1 MTSYEA
7 IFRRRSIRKYKNDEI
22 SPAMLEKIEKF
33 GEDAIGIRPDIQVKW
48 KIFRKEENQL
58 KGLFRVDA
66 PYYVVLYSEICE
78 DYRKNAGC
86 LMEQLSLYLFTK
98 GIGSC
103 YQGGAKLKKDQEKDL
118 ELVMIMAFGYP
129 AAPLERSYEDFRR
142 IELKKL
148 VTIRGA
154 FGKVQ
159 RKLLEAARLAPSA
172 MNRQPW
178 RFVSSED
185 RIHLFVKK
193 PGKLGYQTQQDFNL
207 FDAGVA
213 LSHMLVTAE
222 EQWFDLEYQKLDS
235 ILEKEFQNY
244 VYVGSLLILND
255 SEKI

>member
-66 PYYVVLYSEICE
+66 PYYVALYSEICE

-129 AAPLERSYEDFRR
+129 AEPLERDREAFKRM
-142 IELKKL
+142 ELNRFVK
-148 VTIRGA
+148 VHGN

-159 RKLLEAARLAPSA
+159 RKLLEAARVAPSA
-172 MNRQPW
+172 MNLQPW
-178 RFVSSED
+178 RFVVTD
-185 RIHLFVKK
+185 GKIHMFVKK
-193 PGKLGYQTQQDFNL
+193 PGKIGYQMQQDFNL
-207 FDAGVA
+207 FDAGIA
-213 LSHMLVTAE
+213 LAHMLVTAE

-235 ILEKEFQNY
+235 ILEKDFPNNM
-244 VYVGSLLILND
+244 YVGSLLILNE

>member
-1 MTSYEA
+1 MWMLL
-7 IFRRRSIRKYKNDEI
+7 IMLRFIRK
-22 SPAMLEKIEKF
+22 SAKIT
-33 GEDAIGIRPDIQVKW
+33 GRMPDA
-48 KIFRKEENQL
+48 
-58 KGLFRVDA
+58 
-66 PYYVVLYSEICE
+66 
-78 DYRKNAGC
+78 
-86 LMEQLSLYLFTK
+86 LYLFTK

-103 YQGGAKLKKDQEKDL
+103 YQGGAKLKKDQEKNL

-129 AAPLERSYEDFRR
+129 AEPLERSYEDFRR

>member
-48 KIFRKEENQL
+48 KIFRKEEHQL

-129 AAPLERSYEDFRR
+129 TEPLERSYEDFRR

-159 RKLLEAARLAPSA
+159 RKLLDCISGGCCNSGHNPGSVVSDGDSGTYQSGLSFTSGVTVCIGAD
-172 MNRQPW
+172 W
-178 RFVSSED
+178 RHYGAH
-185 RIHLFVKK
+185 R
-193 PGKLGYQTQQDFNL
+193 
-207 FDAGVA
+207 AGGRA
-213 LSHMLVTAE
+213 LR
-222 EQWFDLEYQKLDS
+222 
-235 ILEKEFQNY
+235 
-244 VYVGSLLILND
+244 
-255 SEKI
+255 

>member
-48 KIFRKEENQL
+48 KIFRKEEHQL

-129 AAPLERSYEDFRR
+129 AEPLERDREAFKRM
-142 IELKKL
+142 ELNRFVK
-148 VTIRGA
+148 VHGN

-159 RKLLEAARLAPSA
+159 RKLLEAARVAPSA
-172 MNRQPW
+172 MNLQPW
-178 RFVSSED
+178 RFVVTD
-185 RIHLFVKK
+185 GKIHMFVKK
-193 PGKLGYQTQQDFNL
+193 PGKIGYQMQQDFNL
-207 FDAGVA
+207 FDSGIA
-213 LSHMLVTAE
+213 LAHMLVTAE
-222 EQWFDLEYQKLDS
+222 EQWFDLEYQRKCFDT
-235 ILEKEFQNY
+235 
-244 VYVGSLLILND
+244 LIQH
-255 SEKI
+255 IAAIC

>member
-1 MTSYEA
+1 M
-7 IFRRRSIRKYKNDEI
+7 YK
-22 SPAMLEKIEKF
+22 
-33 GEDAIGIRPDIQVKW
+33 RQ
-48 KIFRKEENQL
+48 
-58 KGLFRVDA
+58 
-66 PYYVVLYSEICE
+66 
-78 DYRKNAGC
+78 
-86 LMEQLSLYLFTK
+86 
-98 GIGSC
+98 
-103 YQGGAKLKKDQEKDL
+103 
-118 ELVMIMAFGYP
+118 
-129 AAPLERSYEDFRR
+129 FRR

-222 EQWFDLEYQKLDS
+222 DQWFDLEYQKLDS
-235 ILEKEFQNY
+235 ILD
-244 VYVGSLLILND
+244 VYKRQEHDGSDGSGYGAGN
-255 SEKI
+255 KCGG

>member
-66 PYYVVLYSEICE
+66 PYYVALYSEICE

-129 AAPLERSYEDFRR
+129 AEPLERDREAFKRM
-142 IELKKL
+142 ELNRFVK
-148 VTIRGA
+148 VHGN

-159 RKLLEAARLAPSA
+159 RKLLEAARVAPSA
-172 MNRQPW
+172 MNLQPW
-178 RFVSSED
+178 RFV
-185 RIHLFVKK
+185 
-193 PGKLGYQTQQDFNL
+193 
-207 FDAGVA
+207 
-213 LSHMLVTAE
+213 VT
-222 EQWFDLEYQKLDS
+222 D
-235 ILEKEFQNY
+235 
-244 VYVGSLLILND
+244 G
-255 SEKI
+255 